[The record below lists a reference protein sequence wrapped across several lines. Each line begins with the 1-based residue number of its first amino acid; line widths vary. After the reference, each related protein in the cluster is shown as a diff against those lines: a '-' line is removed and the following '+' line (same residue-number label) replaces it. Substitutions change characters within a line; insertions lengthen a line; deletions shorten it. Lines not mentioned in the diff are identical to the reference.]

1 MKHSGFTGRI
11 GVAREDITPPV
22 GIYCRNW
29 GAAKHDAA
37 EGVHRPLTLTALTLQ
52 PDWQAKPLVLV
63 DADLGWWADMPFG
76 QKFCRRALAEL
87 GLHAPQ
93 YIFAFSHTHSAPP
106 LCDPEPQWQGGELLP
121 AYAEKVYTAVVAASH
136 KALAA
141 AQPATLEWHTGR
153 CSLASNRDLRDGERI
168 VCGYNPEIHADD
180 TVVVGR
186 VTDAADKRKNSM
198 RSWDLNTWNWLGRL

>member
-11 GVAREDITPPV
+11 GLAREDITPPV

-76 QKFCRRALAEL
+76 RKFSRRALAEL

-141 AQPATLEWHTGR
+141 AQPATLEWHSGR